1 MDRDLMRALDRL
13 YHLAE
18 ESNVPSIL
26 KHGLPSTERL
36 LQLVG
41 MAETDRTAFLR
52 HQRPKGV
59 QLAEGITIRDQSPM
73 PPSALAPALDDG
85 LRPGDW
91 YALLNSFVFLWPDRD
106 RMERQ
111 RLACGNRPQV
121 IMTFDATAL
130 FGQFGGE
137 SFLSPINSGNA
148 RRRPARRGCGTLVP
162 YATWREDGWPMRP
175 RSHPPAEVLFRCNI
189 PVRAPYLLDIAKP

>member
-1 MDRDLMRALDRL
+1 MRTLDRL

-26 KHGLPSTERL
+26 RHGLLSTERL
-36 LQLVG
+36 LQLAG
-41 MAETDRTAFLR
+41 MAEADRTAFLR
-52 HQRPKGV
+52 QQRPKGI
-59 QLAEGITIRDQSPM
+59 QLADGVTIRDQSPM

-85 LRPGDW
+85 MRPGDW

-111 RLACGNRPQV
+111 RRACGDRPQV
-121 IMTFDATAL
+121 ILTFDATAL
-130 FGQFGGE
+130 LAQFGTE

-148 RRRPARRGCGTLVP
+148 RRRPARRGDSTLVP
-162 YATWREDGWPMRP
+162 YATWRVAGWPARP
-175 RSHPPAEVLFRCNI
+175 RSHPPAEVLFRCRI
-189 PVRAPYLLDIAKP
+189 PVEAPYLLDIRSA